1 MLKEVQAA
9 RARVA
14 QRMAME
20 NYLRCFTRHEFDWLR
35 VVGVLVEQL
44 RWLNVFLFSG
54 EVGAGYIEDLLEGN

>member
-1 MLKEVQAA
+1 MFKEAQAA

-35 VVGVLVEQL
+35 GG
-44 RWLNVFLFSG
+44 WGFSG
-54 EVGAGYIEDLLEGN
+54 ATSLAKRVFIFWRGRRKVY

>member
-1 MLKEVQAA
+1 MFKEVQAA
-9 RARVA
+9 RARVD

-20 NYLRCFTRHEFDWLR
+20 NYCSVLHVTNLVGCG
-35 VVGVLVEQL
+35 VVGVLVAQL